1 MFAGSM
7 LKELQQYKAAMVT
20 FRGNQEAYRESSRV
34 LSRNTY
40 FQLRLSI
47 Q

>member
-1 MFAGSM
+1 VVNSDVG
-7 LKELQQYKAAMVT
+7 VI
-20 FRGNQEAYRESSRV
+20 YRESSRV